1 MFRFIKAA
9 PTVIVLMLLAEC
21 GLLKPAYG
29 ATDQVQVCDSI
40 TNAQPGTGV
49 AYRGTVRNSDYGLTV
64 LIPAGQIAWG
74 AAPEAPFHGFAIFL
88 SDRPKSCIILE
99 IHLRVDPNV
108 TSRSKSDRRIKLGNR
123 GGWEEQTKGVIAGV
137 EWSNVTV
144 RFSMHHMHSGN
155 EVDDG
160 SLILVTPTQ
169 DIGKNTA
176 TFREFMAHMRFD
188 GKELINPTN
197 VKS

>member
-1 MFRFIKAA
+1 MFRFIKAV

-21 GLLKPAYG
+21 GVLKPAYG
-29 ATDQVQVCDSI
+29 ATAQVQVCDSI

-64 LIPAGQIAWG
+64 QIPAGQIAWG

-88 SDRPKSCIILE
+88 SDQPKSCIIFE
-99 IHLRVDPNV
+99 IHLRVD
-108 TSRSKSDRRIKLGNR
+108 TKDKSPAESEKRIRLGNR

-144 RFSMHHMHSGN
+144 RFSMHHVHSGN

-160 SLILVTPTQ
+160 SIILVTPTQ

-176 TFREFMAHMRFD
+176 IFREFMSHMRF
-188 GKELINPTN
+188 GGNELIISAN
-197 VKS
+197 VES